1 MRKIYNIFNE
11 DGAGG
16 IDEDE
21 FTMGLRYRLGLNVPE
36 KISDG
41 LFHKMDRDGEG
52 SLSIVEL
59 CHYLFPPTE
68 DFQGETWVEK
78 ADNEQIRKQQLQGLL
93 QLQASR
99 RGPPSKALN
108 RKIRAL
114 LNSELSKTTGRK

>member
-41 LFHKMDRDGEG
+41 LFHKMDLDGEG

-59 CHYLFPPTE
+59 CHYLFPPKE
-68 DFQGETWVEK
+68 DYQRKTWNVVAEERTLAKMK
-78 ADNEQIRKQQLQGLL
+78 AEHD
-93 QLQASR
+93 
-99 RGPPSKALN
+99 
-108 RKIRAL
+108 L
-114 LNSELSKTTGRK
+114 LNQRKGILDASTNPFHAGGVHNISVEQLERQLK